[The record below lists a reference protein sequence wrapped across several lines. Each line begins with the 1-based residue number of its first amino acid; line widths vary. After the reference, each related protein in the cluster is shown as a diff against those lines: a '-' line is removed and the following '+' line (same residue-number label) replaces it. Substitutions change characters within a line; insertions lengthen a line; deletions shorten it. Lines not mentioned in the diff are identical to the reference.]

1 MLATIGVLSGQIR
14 KKNKKIDRIQNDYNN
29 LQADITENH
38 SDKQKHINQLKYS
51 IQELNAINNT
61 RKIQRSNF
69 TRMNM
74 SKYYIANIVSVIFL
88 VIIIFFWAKMT
99 SNLSTK
105 DGISYTP
112 IGIVYIVA
120 IIIIIGFLLVN
131 AFGGQNVRDQMKK
144 DSYLYKFPQ
153 Y

>member
-1 MLATIGVLSGQIR
+1 
-14 KKNKKIDRIQNDYNN
+14 
-29 LQADITENH
+29 
-38 SDKQKHINQLKYS
+38 
-51 IQELNAINNT
+51 
-61 RKIQRSNF
+61 
-69 TRMNM
+69 
-74 SKYYIANIVSVIFL
+74 
-88 VIIIFFWAKMT
+88 MT